1 MSRISTGKT
10 YLLMERVP
18 LRTHQILR
26 KELSNGRKV
35 LYFSKNSPN
44 LLRTQLDFD
53 PDLMELRWLNPRP
66 NEDCSSPMD
75 LDAFETKATRFI
87 EKNKDGIVVL
97 NGIEVLEMWN
107 GFRPVLDRLRNMH
120 KKVSANG
127 NNLLI
132 TFDPK
137 NQITDHVDVLNG
149 IADEVIADNPY
160 QQ

>member
-1 MSRISTGKT
+1 MRITTGKT

-26 KELSNGRKV
+26 KELDNGRKV

-44 LLRTQLDFD
+44 LLKTQLEYDSEQI
-53 PDLMELRWLNPRP
+53 ELRWLNPRP
-66 NEDCSSPMD
+66 NDDCSSPMD
-75 LDAFETKATRFI
+75 LDAFETRATQFI
-87 EKNKDGIVVL
+87 QKNKDGIVVL
-97 NGIEVLEMWN
+97 NGLEVLEMWN

-120 KKVSANG
+120 EKVSLNG
-127 NNLLI
+127 NNLII

-137 NQITDHVDVLNG
+137 NQITDHVDVLND

-160 QQ
+160 HR